1 MRSTRTGICP
11 LLSVLA
17 LMAAIPA
24 GAQSP
29 PGNVALGYRLAQAH
43 CRECHV
49 IERSGSGGWTDAPS
63 FPDIADRSTTIT
75 AWLMGIITRPHM
87 NMLYLPQAQPDAA
100 ALTAYIMS
108 LRRH

>member
-1 MRSTRTGICP
+1 MPSARTGFCS
-11 LLSVLA
+11 LLTALA
-17 LMAAIPA
+17 LVATIPA
-24 GAQSP
+24 GAQP
-29 PGNVALGYRLAQAH
+29 LPGNAALGYRLAEAH
-43 CRECHV
+43 CRGCHV
-49 IERSGSGGWTDAPS
+49 IERGRSGGWTDAPS
-63 FPDIADRSTTIT
+63 FPDIADRPATNT

>member
-1 MRSTRTGICP
+1 MPNARTGFCSLPI
-11 LLSVLA
+11 VLA
-17 LMAAIPA
+17 LVATIPA

-29 PGNVALGYRLAQAH
+29 PGNAALGYRLAEAH

-49 IERSGSGGWTDAPS
+49 IERGGSGGWTDAPS
-63 FPDIADRSTTIT
+63 FPDIADRPTTNT
-75 AWLMGIITRPHM
+75 AWLMGIITRPHVS
-87 NMLYLPQAQPDAA
+87 MLYLPRAQPDAA